1 MNGLH
6 TIIISH
12 MRTTFNVCFY
22 ARKSKANRQGL
33 APIECSVIMNGERAL
48 FNLPM
53 KCSPVDFAKKRKPK
67 ELEEF
72 LSITRTKVYEVVNQ
86 MMLAG
91 IPVTA
96 ENIRRYMKTGGVQ
109 SYTIRN
115 LFNDYMSI
123 LSKRVDVDMTLPVYK
138 RYENIK
144 DKFLA
149 FVNPDDEVA
158 ALTHDV
164 IKTFVTEL
172 YRNYDDS
179 TAAGMATRLKTFIK
193 YGMST
198 GKIKNDPWY
207 GIKLTKGWKPIEML
221 SDKDFESICNKPIEI
236 ERLRRVRDMFV
247 FACGSGLAWIDM
259 KELKPE
265 DFQTIDGKLCIVK
278 PRHKTNNTF
287 VSVLLPW
294 AVEVAQKYNYN
305 IGINVISNQKM
316 NSYCTELK
324 DICGV
329 TSVRSL
335 HTHLGRHFYANK
347 LLNLGVRPET
357 VAKACGH
364 SNYKVLM
371 KHYAQIQ
378 ETTTVK
384 EISKVL

>member
-1 MNGLH
+1 
-6 TIIISH
+6 

-22 ARKSKANRQGL
+22 ARKSKVNRQGL
-33 APIECSVIMNGERAL
+33 APIECSIIMNGERVL

-72 LSITRTKVYEVVNQ
+72 ISITRTKVYEVVNQ

-115 LFNDYMSI
+115 LFKDYMSI

-207 GIKLTKGWKPIEML
+207 GIKLTKGWKPIEMI
-221 SDKDFESICNKPIEI
+221 SDDELQRIINKDFGI
-236 ERLRRVRDMFV
+236 ERLNKVRDIFT
-247 FACGSGLAWIDM
+247 FACGSGMAYIDV

-265 DFQTIDGKLCIVK
+265 DFQEIDGKLCVIK
-278 PRHKTNNTF
+278 PRHKTHNTF
-287 VSVLLPW
+287 VSVLLPC
-294 AVEVAQKYNYN
+294 AIDVARRYNYN
-305 IGINVISNQKM
+305 VGEMVITNQRL
-316 NSYCTELK
+316 NSYLK
-324 DICGV
+324 EIQDLCNV
-329 TSVRSL
+329 KSVKSL
-335 HTHLGRHFYANK
+335 HMHLARHWYCNH
-347 LLNLGVRPET
+347 LLNQGVRPET
-357 VAKACGH
+357 VAKAAGH

-371 KHYAQIQ
+371 KHYAEMQ
-378 ETTTVK
+378 EKTTVN
-384 EISKVL
+384 EIARVL